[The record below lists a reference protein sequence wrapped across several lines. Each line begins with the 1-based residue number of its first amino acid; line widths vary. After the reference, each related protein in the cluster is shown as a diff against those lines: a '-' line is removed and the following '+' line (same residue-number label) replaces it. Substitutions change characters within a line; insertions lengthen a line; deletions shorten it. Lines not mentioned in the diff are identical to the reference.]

1 MKKILALCLVLAA
14 ITLFPCPSARADGA
28 FHKLG
33 RGFINTLTGW
43 MEIFYTANLKF
54 REHDN
59 DVFQGLA
66 AIPEGVVRAVIRTS
80 VGIYETVTFPLP
92 IPENYTAIVE
102 PEFLFV
108 KTNPYENVYTNDEG
122 PYN

>member
-1 MKKILALCLVLAA
+1 MKKILALCLILVAV
-14 ITLFPCPSARADGA
+14 TLFPGTPAHANGA
-28 FHKLG
+28 FNKLG

-43 MEIFYTANLKF
+43 MEVFYTANKKF

-59 DVFQGLA
+59 DVFHA
-66 AIPEGVVRAVIRTS
+66 MASIPEGVVRAFIRTS
-80 VGIYETVTFPLP
+80 VGVYETLTFPLP
-92 IPENYTAIVE
+92 IPENYEVIVE
-102 PEFLFV
+102 PEFLFT